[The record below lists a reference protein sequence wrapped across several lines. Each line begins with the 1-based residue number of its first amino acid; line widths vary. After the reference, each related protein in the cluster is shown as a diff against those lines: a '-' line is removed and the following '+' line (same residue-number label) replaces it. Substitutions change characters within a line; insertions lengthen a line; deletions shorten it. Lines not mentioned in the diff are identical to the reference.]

1 MLAAPCGGKQTQIT
15 GKGRLGGGL
24 ETMPSRFPG
33 PTYSCVR
40 CGAVAKVIRLSVRDL
55 RHAGYEAWKPGLAR
69 VRRESL
75 PVMLCASPHQF
86 TYVWSAPYRPTT
98 CRILPPAETDGASRT
113 TLTAAAS
120 SQT

>member
-1 MLAAPCGGKQTQIT
+1 
-15 GKGRLGGGL
+15 
-24 ETMPSRFPG
+24 MPSRFPG

-40 CGAVAKVIRLSVRDL
+40 CGAVAKVCPSQRQGPPSRGL
-55 RHAGYEAWKPGLAR
+55 RSLEARR
-69 VRRESL
+69 VRELVRARADHHRERL
-75 PVMLCASPHQF
+75 PATRTDCRH
-86 TYVWSAPYRPTT
+86 VWSAPYRPTT